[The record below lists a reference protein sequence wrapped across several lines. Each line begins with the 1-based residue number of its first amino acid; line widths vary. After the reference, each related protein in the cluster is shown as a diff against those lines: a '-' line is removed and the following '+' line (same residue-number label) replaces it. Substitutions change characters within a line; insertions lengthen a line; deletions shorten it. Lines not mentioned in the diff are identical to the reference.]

1 MMKKKN
7 CIDSTRCVTGVK
19 NMKKTKLMATTGML
33 TALYFVLSALLKI
46 PVAGNIKLDLGYI
59 ALAVGAVYLGA
70 IPATIIGAGGV
81 LIESLL
87 MSQRGVSPG
96 WILMNAIVGFACGL
110 VLHKAVNGPSK
121 QFWLK
126 AVAVVILSMLAGVAV
141 KTVID
146 CLMYGLLPAAKI
158 PTALVA
164 CALDSFVMLLLGIPI
179 SLGLKKRLRS
189 LL

>member
-1 MMKKKN
+1 
-7 CIDSTRCVTGVK
+7 
-19 NMKKTKLMATTGML
+19 MKKTKLMATTGML

-81 LIESLL
+81 LLESLL

-96 WILMNAIVGFACGL
+96 WIMMNAIVGFACGY
-110 VLHKAVNGPSK
+110 VLHKAADGPKK

-126 AVAVVILSMLAGVAV
+126 AVVVVILSMLVGVAV

-146 CLMYGLLPAAKI
+146 CIMYGLMPAAKI

-164 CALDSFVMLLLGIPI
+164 CALDSFVMLLLGMPI
-179 SLGLKKRLRS
+179 SLGLKKRLQS
-189 LL
+189 LI